1 MINSIVP
8 LTTVRWELARQ
19 TAETT
24 IVARIQK
31 PNWELFQ
38 TGKSERPLWVTVVMV
53 LMLLVVVAAAFV
65 YSGSKEAVVGYVNAS
80 ALVAA
85 FPILKENLVAASIV
99 AMLAMSEVAA
109 IMFGI
114 VGSVYAR
121 GMRRKAAFIAFQGAF
136 VLVALIANITVT
148 AEVPTGQPVIDW
160 LMTLIAPVA
169 IVGISLV
176 IETMVGEY
184 LDARKAALDAFA
196 IATKVYQEQSKQPD
210 RHPDFHAIWGQ
221 CILQQL
227 IEQSK
232 HNREVIPTLIEVD
245 PRVRQVIVFNEFNRH
260 NWTFDPEQAP
270 PELPASVS
278 AVSEF
283 PNTKTDAK
291 KVSPEK
297 QKVLDNFAAHPENR
311 TRNHRLVAIELDV
324 SPSLVYR
331 VQQELKTPGTGETSG
346 NERQP

>member
-1 MINSIVP
+1 MSINSIVP
-8 LTTVRWELARQ
+8 LTANRWEIARQ
-19 TAETT
+19 AAETT

-38 TGKSERPLWVTVVMV
+38 NGKSERPLWVTVVMV

-121 GMRRKAAFIAFQGAF
+121 GFRRKAAFIAFQGAF

-196 IATKVYQEQSKQPD
+196 VATKVYQEQSKQPN

-232 HNREVIPTLIEVD
+232 HNREVIPALIEVD
-245 PRVRQVIVFNEFNRH
+245 PRVRQVIVFNEFKRH

-270 PELPASVS
+270 PELPATVG
-278 AVSEF
+278 VSEF
-283 PNTKTDAK
+283 PNTKSDAK

-297 QKVLDNFAAHPENR
+297 QKVLDNFAEHPENQ
-311 TRNHRLVAIELDV
+311 TRNHRLVAIELGV

-331 VQQELKTPGTGETSG
+331 VQQELKAPETDR
-346 NERQP
+346 NAANT